1 MQHTA
6 FFINARFSWIHP
18 KDQKID
24 FLLLVIIIYIMV
36 TNMLLSQVIQSDQS
50 AIFGLVLNSVTSQN
64 SKIAYLKALQD
75 YILWSNGQP
84 FTKAAVQSFKVFL
97 QGKGLAPSSI
107 NQKLSAIRKMALEA
121 CDNNLLDPNIAGGIS
136 RVPSVKISGT
146 RTGNWLTRDQA
157 QQLLESVDTSTIK
170 GKRDLA
176 ILSVMLGCGLRRS
189 EVVSLQYDQ
198 IQQRE
203 GRWVIVDI
211 SGKGGRVRTV
221 PMPSWCKA
229 CIDNWKNV
237 SQTIDSKVVFTPV
250 LKGGRIQRGQMTK
263 QAILKLV
270 RERSKDIGLI
280 ISPHDLRRT
289 FAKLAYKGNSPIDQI
304 QLSLGHS
311 SIMTTER
318 YLGVKQNLHDAPCDR
333 LNLNIDLPV

>member
-1 MQHTA
+1 
-6 FFINARFSWIHP
+6 
-18 KDQKID
+18 
-24 FLLLVIIIYIMV
+24 MV
-36 TNMLLSQVIQSDQS
+36 TNMPLSQVIQSDQS
-50 AIFGLVLNSVTSQN
+50 AVFGLVLDSVTSEN

-75 YILWSNGQP
+75 YVLWSNGQP
-84 FTKAAVQSFKVFL
+84 FTKATVQSFKTFL

-121 CDNNLLDPNIAGGIS
+121 CDNNLLDPVIAGGIS

-146 RTGNWLTRDQA
+146 RTGNWLTREQA
-157 QQLLESVDTSTIK
+157 QQLLDSVDTSTVK

-176 ILSVMLGCGLRRS
+176 ILAVMLGCGLRRS
-189 EVVSLQYDQ
+189 EVVCLQYDQ

-211 SGKGGRVRTV
+211 SGKGRRVRTV
-221 PMPSWCKA
+221 PMPSWCKVS
-229 CIDNWKNV
+229 IDNWKIV
-237 SQTIDSKVVFTPV
+237 SRDIESRVVFTPV

-270 RERSKDIGLI
+270 RDHSKDNGLV

-318 YLGVKQNLHDAPCDR
+318 YLGIKQDLHDAPCDK
-333 LNLNIDLPV
+333 LGFSPKN

>member
-1 MQHTA
+1 
-6 FFINARFSWIHP
+6 
-18 KDQKID
+18 
-24 FLLLVIIIYIMV
+24 MV
-36 TNMLLSQVIQSDQS
+36 TNMPLSQVNQDDQS
-50 AIFGLVLNSVTSQN
+50 AVFGLVLDSVSSGN

-75 YILWSNGQP
+75 YVSWSNGQP
-84 FTKAAVQSFKVFL
+84 FTKATVQSFKAHL
-97 QGKGLAPSSI
+97 QDKGLAPSSI
-107 NQKLSAIRKMALEA
+107 NQKLSAVRKMALEA
-121 CDNNLLDPNIAGGIS
+121 CDNNLLDPVIAGGIS
-136 RVPSVKISGT
+136 RVPSVKMSGT
-146 RTGNWLTRDQA
+146 RSGNWLTRDQA
-157 QQLLESVDTSTIK
+157 QQLLDSVDTSTLK

-176 ILSVMLGCGLRRS
+176 ILALMLGCGLRRS

-203 GRWVIVDI
+203 GRWVIVDMV
-211 SGKGGRVRTV
+211 GKGGRVRTV

-229 CIDNWKNV
+229 CIDNWQNV
-237 SQTIDSKVVFTPV
+237 SQGIESKVIFTPV

-270 RERSKDIGLI
+270 RDRSKDIGLS

-333 LNLNIDLPV
+333 ISICL

>member
-1 MQHTA
+1 MY
-6 FFINARFSWIHP
+6 
-18 KDQKID
+18 
-24 FLLLVIIIYIMV
+24 VMV
-36 TNMLLSQVIQSDQS
+36 TNMPLSQVIQSDQS
-50 AIFGLVLNSVTSQN
+50 AVFGLVLDSVTSEN

-75 YILWSNGQP
+75 YVLWSNGQP
-84 FTKAAVQSFKVFL
+84 FTKATVQSFKAFL

-121 CDNNLLDPNIAGGIS
+121 SDNNLLDPIIAGGIS

-146 RTGNWLTRDQA
+146 RTGNWLTREQA
-157 QQLLESVDTSTIK
+157 QQLLDSVDTSTIK

-176 ILSVMLGCGLRRS
+176 ILAVMLGCGLRRS

-203 GRWVIVDI
+203 GRWAILDI
-211 SGKGGRVRTV
+211 SGKGGRVRTI
-221 PMPSWCKA
+221 PMPSWCKV
-229 CIDNWKNV
+229 CIDNWQNV
-237 SQTIDSKVVFTPV
+237 SRDIESKAVFSPV
-250 LKGGRIQRGQMTK
+250 LKGGHIQKGQMTK

-333 LNLNIDLPV
+333 LNLFT